1 MYVQDYDETFPTSY
15 ELSGRWFELIDP
27 YVKNKQAWVCPSW
40 RSYRHKANV
49 LQTYGWNIYG
59 SLTANQT
66 VKGIALKTNK
76 NGMGYYYDGIYT
88 YTGERLK
95 LSEIPFP
102 AETIN
107 IGDEPLSDNPNWAG
121 GVTSWAS
128 TARYG
133 HDSDWTRSSADYS
146 SGCNAYRLSYSF
158 HPSFFIPARHNGG
171 ANLAFADGHAKWWTI
186 ALDDIYTGPVK
197 YTRPPLDVCWCAN
210 GYPKYGSS
218 PSDPLP

>member
-1 MYVQDYDETFPTSY
+1 MMYAQDYDERMPGSFMTGAEAISLY
-15 ELSGRWFELIDP
+15 WYQLLYP
-27 YVKNKQAWVCPSW
+27 YIANEQIMLCPSD
-40 RSYRHKANV
+40 
-49 LQTYGWNIYG
+49 T
-59 SLTANQT
+59 
-66 VKGIALKTNK
+66 
-76 NGMGYYYDGIYT
+76 GIYSIRRPHT
-88 YTGERLK
+88 SGTFLTNYGANEY
-95 LSEIPFP
+95 IFH
-102 AETIN
+102 
-107 IGDEPLSDNPNWAG
+107 
-121 GVTSWAS
+121 VTSWAS

-133 HDSDWTRSSADYS
+133 HTGKTCAMSIIKQPAETIIIADSDWTRSSADYS